1 MKPLSFD
8 VLASAIAGNG
18 VGLRARIEL
27 EPLGGPGDKVFPAS
41 FGVEKNAETKYAVED
56 RRVNGEKV
64 PSVLLNSVAAEANR
78 IEMAILDAFRTG
90 ELAVPMV
97 SIDFAAAGLPEYD
110 RLSVF
115 EVSHRIYDAA
125 LRDSL
130 LGDVLFR
137 FSTIG
142 RAITEATPKNA
153 AALLYYAPNS
163 LLFGAW
169 DSTGPRGGR
178 GSKFERAMTSEIV
191 GLNAIRGVKVGS
203 RIDVLAI
210 EKGQTLYESLD
221 PEEAWTLDE
230 AKAKRD
236 KGKPVLYSRK
246 GSSGKAG
253 DPSHANHGNI
263 LPTIDTQAG
272 GVSIDSAMQI
282 VVLSFGALRKFRFPV
297 DHAGAVISVERRAAA
312 ENAGRTLLAAL
323 GIAGVVLAYEGDY
336 DLRSRCVL
344 RPTNAL
350 SFELLRRGVGDGEQ
364 LSIDRAGALA
374 LLRKATEAATT
385 AGIGWGSEEIS
396 LTPSERLVT
405 LIRTSRELGSES
417 EPSDN

>member
-1 MKPLSFD
+1 MNALTYD
-8 VLASAIAGNG
+8 VLSSAIAGDG
-18 VGLRARIEL
+18 MGLRARIDL

-41 FGVEKNAETKYAVED
+41 FGVSDRAETKYAVEQ
-56 RRVNGEKV
+56 RRVDGV
-64 PSVLLNSVAAEANR
+64 TVDSVLLNSVAAEANR
-78 IEMAILDAFRTG
+78 VELALLEAFRNG
-90 ELAVPMV
+90 EVLVPMV
-97 SIDFAAAGLPEYD
+97 SIDFASAGLPEYD

-125 LRDSL
+125 MRDSL

-137 FSTIG
+137 FSDVG
-142 RAITEATPKNA
+142 RAITEATPKSA
-153 AALLYYAPNS
+153 AALFHYAPGA

-210 EKGQTLYESLD
+210 EKGQALYESVD
-221 PEEAWTLDE
+221 KQEGWTLDE
-230 AKAKRD
+230 SRARTE
-236 KGKPVLYSRK
+236 KGTAVLYSRT

-263 LPTIDTQAG
+263 PPTIDAQAG
-272 GVSIDSAMQI
+272 GVSIDKAIQI

-297 DHAGAVISVERRAAA
+297 DHTGTPLPADNRPAA
-312 ENAGRTLLAAL
+312 ETAARSALAAM
-323 GIAGVVLAYEGDY
+323 GVAGLLLAYEGDY

-344 RPTNAL
+344 RPTSPL
-350 SFELLRRGVGDGEQ
+350 TFELMRRGMKESEV
-364 LSIDRAGALA
+364 LSVDRESALA
-374 LLRKATEAATT
+374 LLNDAVRAASA
-385 AGIGWGSEEIS
+385 AGIAWHDEEIS

-405 LIRTSRELGSES
+405 LIKRSRELAVESPGS
-417 EPSDN
+417 D

>member
-1 MKPLSFD
+1 MNALTYD
-8 VLASAIAGNG
+8 VLSSAIAGDG
-18 VGLRARIEL
+18 VGLRARIDL

-41 FGVEKNAETKYAVED
+41 FGVSERAETKYATEQRRFDGMSVE
-56 RRVNGEKV
+56 
-64 PSVLLNSVAAEANR
+64 SVLLNSVAAEANR
-78 IEMAILDAFRTG
+78 VELALLEAFRSG
-90 ELAVPMV
+90 EVSLPMV

-137 FSTIG
+137 FSEVG
-142 RAITEATPKNA
+142 RAITEATPKSA
-153 AALLYYAPNS
+153 AALFHYAPGA

-178 GSKFERAMTSEIV
+178 GSKFERALTSEII
-191 GLNAIRGVKVGS
+191 GLNSVRGVKVGS

-210 EKGQTLYESLD
+210 EKGQALYESID
-221 PEEAWTLDE
+221 KQEGWTLDE
-230 AKAKRD
+230 SRARKD
-236 KGKPVLYSRK
+236 KGKPVLYSRT

-263 LPTIDTQAG
+263 PPTIDTQAG
-272 GVSIDSAMQI
+272 GVSIDKAIQI

-297 DHAGAVISVERRAAA
+297 DHTGAPISPDRRAAA
-312 ENAGRTLLAAL
+312 EAAARSALAAM
-323 GIAGVVLAYEGDY
+323 GIAGTLLAYEGDY

-344 RPTNAL
+344 RPTSQL
-350 SFELLRRGVGDGEQ
+350 TFELMRRGVEKSEV
-364 LSIDRAGALA
+364 LSVDRNSALS
-374 LLRKATEAATT
+374 LLTEAVRAATA
-385 AGIGWGSEEIS
+385 AGIGWHEI
-396 LTPSERLVT
+396 
-405 LIRTSRELGSES
+405 
-417 EPSDN
+417 

>member
-1 MKPLSFD
+1 MEQLTYD
-8 VLASAIAGNG
+8 VLSSAIAGDG
-18 VGLRARIEL
+18 VGLRARIDL

-41 FGVEKNAETKYAVED
+41 FGVSDRAETKYATEQ
-56 RRVNGEKV
+56 RRVDGV
-64 PSVLLNSVAAEANR
+64 TVDSVLLNSVAAEANR
-78 IEMAILDAFRTG
+78 VELALLEAFRNG
-90 ELAVPMV
+90 EVSVPMV
-97 SIDFAAAGLPEYD
+97 SIDFASAGLPEFD
-110 RLSVF
+110 KLSAF

-137 FSTIG
+137 FSDVG
-142 RAITEATPKNA
+142 RAITEATPKSA
-153 AALLYYAPNS
+153 AALFHYAPGA

-178 GSKFERAMTSEIV
+178 GSKFERAMTSEII

-210 EKGQTLYESLD
+210 EKGQALYESV
-221 PEEAWTLDE
+221 EKQEGWTLDE
-230 AKAKRD
+230 SRARKD
-236 KGKPVLYSRK
+236 KGKPVLYSRT

-263 LPTIDTQAG
+263 PPTIDIQAG
-272 GVSIDSAMQI
+272 GVSIDKAIQI

-297 DHAGAVISVERRAAA
+297 DHTGAPVEASRRAAA
-312 ENAGRTLLAAL
+312 ETAARSSLAAM
-323 GIAGVVLAYEGDY
+323 GIAGMLLAYEGDY

-344 RPTNAL
+344 RPTSPL
-350 SFELLRRGVGDGEQ
+350 TFELMKRGVKESET
-364 LSIDRAGALA
+364 LSVDRDSALTLLNDAIRAASAAGMA
-374 LLRKATEAATT
+374 
-385 AGIGWGSEEIS
+385 WNDDEIS

-405 LIRTSRELGSES
+405 LIKRSRELAVES
-417 EPSDN
+417 PESN